1 MVYCRILDDAY
12 STACDVARKA
22 GAIHQELRQ
31 LDNDI
36 QRKDHFDIVT
46 KADVQAEKYIIGEL
60 ARRFPDHLFSSEE
73 HPTAKHMHASW
84 HWIIDPLDGTI
95 NYVNGLPFYAVSLAL
110 QYHGETVLGIVYDVT
125 SDTLYSARKG
135 RGAYKND
142 LPLQVSQEQQLSNSV
157 LAFMLTSHYS
167 QEEISQVV
175 QLVTILAYKTRGL
188 RLLVSQALELAFI
201 AEGKLQGTVCIKSRG
216 FSAAAGVLLVRE
228 AHGQVTD
235 LQGNHFGNASRSILA
250 TNYFIH
256 KDLLRLITI

>member
-1 MVYCRILDDAY
+1 MESQILDNAY
-12 STACDVARKA
+12 LAACDVARKA
-22 GAIHQELRQ
+22 GAMHQELRQ
-31 LDNDI
+31 LDNNI

-46 KADVQAEKYIIGEL
+46 EADVQAEKYIISEL

-73 HPTAKHMHASW
+73 RSAAKHMHASW

-95 NYVNGLPFYAVSLAL
+95 NYINGLPFYAVSLAL
-110 QYHGETVLGIVYDVT
+110 QHHGETVLGIVYHVP

-135 RGAYKND
+135 KGAYKND
-142 LPLQVSQEQQLSNSV
+142 LPLQVSLEKELSNSV
-157 LAFMLTSHYS
+157 LTFMLTSHYS
-167 QEEISQVV
+167 QEEISQIV
-175 QLVTILAYKTRGL
+175 QLVNILAHKTRGL

-235 LQGNHFGNASRSILA
+235 LHGNDFGNASRSIIA
-250 TNYFIH
+250 TNYLIH
-256 KDLLRLITI
+256 EDLLRLITM